1 MVRDCHAL
9 GIKIIPWT
17 VNDQK
22 AMDKLKA
29 WGCDGGITDILFK

>member
-1 MVRDCHAL
+1 MVKDCHAL

-22 AMDKLKA
+22 VMDKLRA
-29 WGCDGGITDILFK
+29 WGCDGGITDILF